1 MKKFYTLM
9 VALFS
14 VISVFAQS
22 AQYESAMKS
31 YLLKLQDAKTPE
43 AFQATANGFERI
55 AGAEQKEWLP
65 KYYAAFCYVM
75 QAMTVQ
81 DKDKVD
87 GIVDQAE
94 KLLDDATTI
103 NKNDEILCVQS
114 LCQSARIGVN
124 PMTRGMKY
132 GQQSAKLLAQA
143 KEINPNNPRIYYLE
157 AQSKYYTP
165 EAFGGGKKIAKE
177 LFEKAVITYAS
188 FKPANDLMPDWGKEQ
203 TIQMLEKC
211 KE

>member
-1 MKKFYTLM
+1 MKG
-9 VALFS
+9 
-14 VISVFAQS
+14 
-22 AQYESAMKS
+22 

-43 AFQATANGFERI
+43 SFQTAANGFERI
-55 AGAEQKEWLP
+55 AGAEPKEWLP

-94 KLLDDATTI
+94 KLLDDATAI

-143 KEINPNNPRIYYLE
+143 KEINPNNPRTYYLE

-177 LFEKAVITYAS
+177 LFEKAVIAYAS